1 MSPPPPPPKPK
12 GLGGFSLPW
21 RGGDDAKGKS
31 KAKPPLIGKFK
42 GLQAGLIDKLKDQA
56 TAAITGGVSGVLVL
70 LTIYKVISSR
80 ESVLAESRK
89 EEQRVIMERKA
100 RLAVMRRS
108 LAGPLRSAARDL
120 NVRLREILL
129 PTPPT
134 GDVRHNYFASHYLE
148 DPDESINTTLYRLCR
163 YLFWVEQLQRGIHS
177 DGELAMDD
185 AWQVAVDVRLE
196 RVRQALASSDPLV
209 DATKARERLYDV
221 IDAAVAREREKRRAA
236 AARAK
241 LEEEKRDDGVEDP
254 RGVVTKPSFKA
265 TARALSSTAGT
276 LAAAVPNDATF
287 RNGTDAREAAE
298 NRESGAQE
306 RVGLA
311 PGKSFSLTESPDEP
325 GLRVGRFPLRLFRD
339 TQTAIAEVFGEEA
352 GRGKRRGAQ
361 DNSHARKDGA
371 PHAGGGSADA
381 SGASV
386 ATNMAGLGEMLY
398 TDFVIKLESALAKGG
413 SANEPWA
420 RWMVPL
426 HLQYHRYASLQ
437 ARRQR
442 QLTPAQGRE
451 VLAARVRLHRVS
463 QALDELLA
471 VLRRRL
477 DDPWFL
483 HSMKRLRKEA
493 MANSAGDSHSYH
505 DAVKRAATKDVEST
519 AGALAPADGKP
530 RKRGVTKKGVFA
542 GFRTARWWARQKALR
557 LEAIERW
564 AMLRD
569 ALPEVRAL
577 GAAWWDR
584 EQPHGPKDAFLGIH
598 FREDSAKAAQV
609 AVALLKWI
617 RARANRVAHVV
628 LDAAAERPVR
638 ALAVIAMGGLAGVAK
653 DRKKK
658 GKPLRIPRARRRAS
672 LAAAPEDP
680 EPHKKQVSGDIMR
693 DWMAQKTKEFHTFQ
707 TQAPPMPSPRP
718 PPPRTK
724 RREGEA
730 SSSPPREETP
740 APPRQPPRNKHPPPA
755 PSPPV
760 PPARSPKQKPDA
772 GAKADAPAPVMA
784 PAPAAAA
791 PAHSASKP
799 TAPVSQPKQ
808 TPVSQSKQTS
818 TPTPTPT
825 LTPKQTPAPA
835 PTPTPKPTP
844 KQTPAPKPT
853 PASAHPA
860 PPAAAEPADTPKS
873 GA

>member
-1 MSPPPPPPKPK
+1 MDAFKERLGMSPAPPPPKPQ

-21 RGGDDAKGKS
+21 RGGDDAKAKA
-31 KAKPPLIGKFK
+31 KAKPPLSLKFK
-42 GLQAGLIDKLKDQA
+42 GLQASLLDKLKDQA

-89 EEQRVIMERKA
+89 EEQRGIMERKA

-134 GDVRHNYFASHYLE
+134 GHARHNYFASHYLE

-185 AWQVAVDVRLE
+185 AWQIAVDVRLE

-221 IDAAVAREREKRRAA
+221 IDAAVARESAKRRATA
-236 AARAK
+236 AAAKVK
-241 LEEEKRDDGVEDP
+241 LEKEKLENGVEDP
-254 RGVVTKPSFKA
+254 KVIAKPSFKA

-276 LAAAVPNDATF
+276 LAASPGNERSRADGA
-287 RNGTDAREAAE
+287 NGVDGVGDGVGGEREE
-298 NRESGAQE
+298 PTE
-306 RVGLA
+306 RVGPNA
-311 PGKSFSLTESPDEP
+311 PGVAFSRVESPDEP
-325 GLRVGRFPLRLFRD
+325 GLRVSRFPLRLFRD

-352 GRGKRRGAQ
+352 ARGTRAGARDTSQ
-361 DNSHARKDGA
+361 GAGKDGA
-371 PHAGGGSADA
+371 PRAPGAPDVSERISA
-381 SGASV
+381 
-386 ATNMAGLGEMLY
+386 ATNAAGLGEMLY
-398 TDFVIKLESALAKGG
+398 TDFVIKLESALAKRGA
-413 SANEPWA
+413 ANEPWA

-426 HLQYHRYASLQ
+426 HLQHHRYASLQ

-451 VLAARVRLHRVS
+451 VLAARVRLRRVS

-493 MANSAGDSHSYH
+493 LAHASDSHSYH
-505 DAVKRAATKDVEST
+505 DAVKRAATKDVESS

-530 RKRGVTKKGVFA
+530 RARGVTKRGVFA
-542 GFRTARWWARQKALR
+542 GFRTARWWARQEALR

-564 AMLRD
+564 AIVRD

-577 GAAWWDR
+577 GAEWWDR
-584 EQPHGPKDAFLGIH
+584 EQPPASDAFLGIH

-609 AVALLKWI
+609 AVAVGQWV
-617 RARANRVAHVV
+617 RARANRVAQVV
-628 LDAAAERPVR
+628 FDAAAERPVR
-638 ALAVIAMGGLAGVAK
+638 TLAAIAMAGLAGLAR

-658 GKPLRIPRARRRAS
+658 GKPLRLPRARRRRAP
-672 LAAAPEDP
+672 AAAAEDP
-680 EPHKKQVSGDIMR
+680 EPRKMSGDAMR
-693 DWMAQKTKEFHTFQ
+693 DWVAQRTKAFHDFQ
-707 TQAPPMPSPRP
+707 TQSSATPASQP
-718 PPPRTK
+718 PPAARTT
-724 RREGEA
+724 RREGEE
-730 SSSPPREETP
+730 SSSLPPRAVTP
-740 APPRQPPRNKHPPPA
+740 TPPPQPPRNKHPPPA
-755 PSPPV
+755 PPPPV
-760 PPARSPKQKPDA
+760 SPARPPKPKPDV
-772 GAKADAPAPVMA
+772 GAKADAPATAPV
-784 PAPAAAA
+784 PAAPSAR
-791 PAHSASKP
+791 SASKP
-799 TAPVSQPKQ
+799 E
-808 TPVSQSKQTS
+808 
-818 TPTPTPT
+818 TPT
-825 LTPKQTPAPA
+825 LPPPPPPPPPPTTTPA
-835 PTPTPKPTP
+835 
-844 KQTPAPKPT
+844 
-853 PASAHPA
+853 HP
-860 PPAAAEPADTPKS
+860 PSPAAAEPTDTPTS
-873 GA
+873 DA

>member
-1 MSPPPPPPKPK
+1 MSPTPPPPKPK

-21 RGGDDAKGKS
+21 RGGDDAKA
-31 KAKPPLIGKFK
+31 KAKPPLSLKFK
-42 GLQAGLIDKLKDQA
+42 GLQASLLDKLKDQA

-89 EEQRVIMERKA
+89 EEQRGIMERKA

-134 GDVRHNYFASHYLE
+134 GHARHNYFASHYLE

-221 IDAAVAREREKRRAA
+221 IDAAVARERAKRRVAA
-236 AARAK
+236 AAAAK
-241 LEEEKRDDGVEDP
+241 VKLKQKELENGVEHP
-254 RGVVTKPSFKA
+254 KVNAKPSFKA

-276 LAAAVPNDATF
+276 LAASPGNE
-287 RNGTDAREAAE
+287 RSREDRADGIEDGVAGE
-298 NRESGAQE
+298 RGGMTE
-306 RVGLA
+306 RVGLNA
-311 PGKSFSLTESPDEP
+311 PGLSFLRTESPDEP
-325 GLRVGRFPLRLFRD
+325 GLRVSRFPLRLFRD

-352 GRGKRRGAQ
+352 ASGKRAGARDTRQ
-361 DNSHARKDGA
+361 GVGKDGA
-371 PHAGGGSADA
+371 PDVSERASAVTNA
-381 SGASV
+381 S
-386 ATNMAGLGEMLY
+386 GLGEMLY

-413 SANEPWA
+413 AANEPWA

-426 HLQYHRYASLQ
+426 HLQHHRYASLQ

-451 VLAARVRLHRVS
+451 VLAARVRLRRVS

-493 MANSAGDSHSYH
+493 LAHASDAHSYH
-505 DAVKRAATKDVEST
+505 DAVKRAATEDVEST
-519 AGALAPADGKP
+519 AGALAPTDGKP
-530 RKRGVTKKGVFA
+530 RKRGVTKRGVFA

-557 LEAIERW
+557 AEAIERW

-577 GAAWWDR
+577 GVKWWDR
-584 EQPHGPKDAFLGIH
+584 EQPPASDAFLGIH
-598 FREDSAKAAQV
+598 FKEDGAKAAQV
-609 AVALLKWI
+609 AVAVGTWV
-617 RARANRVAHVV
+617 RARANRAARVV

-638 ALAVIAMGGLAGVAK
+638 ALAAIAIAGLAGLAK
-653 DRKKK
+653 DRERK
-658 GKPLRIPRARRRAS
+658 GRPLRLPRAWWRRAR
-672 LAAAPEDP
+672 AAAAEDP
-680 EPHKKQVSGDIMR
+680 EPRNTNGDASR
-693 DWMAQKTKEFHTFQ
+693 DWTARNTNASRDFGT
-707 TQAPPMPSPRP
+707 APLPARVSASRP
-718 PPPRTK
+718 PPAARHT
-724 RREGEA
+724 RREGEE
-730 SSSPPREETP
+730 SSSPPPRASRP
-740 APPRQPPRNKHPPPA
+740 APPRQPPKNKRAPSAPPPA
-755 PSPPV
+755 PA
-760 PPARSPKQKPDA
+760 PARS
-772 GAKADAPAPVMA
+772 
-784 PAPAAAA
+784 
-791 PAHSASKP
+791 ASEP
-799 TAPVSQPKQ
+799 PMP
-808 TPVSQSKQTS
+808 
-818 TPTPTPT
+818 TPTPTP
-825 LTPKQTPAPA
+825 AR
-835 PTPTPKPTP
+835 
-844 KQTPAPKPT
+844 
-853 PASAHPA
+853 S
-860 PPAAAEPADTPKS
+860 PAAAEPTDTPTS
-873 GA
+873 DACA

>member
-89 EEQRVIMERKA
+89 DQQRVIMERKA

-241 LEEEKRDDGVEDP
+241 LEEKEKRDNGVEDP
-254 RGVVTKPSFKA
+254 QLVVTKPSFKA

-276 LAAAVPNDATF
+276 LLAAVPNDATF

-311 PGKSFSLTESPDEP
+311 PGLPSFSLTESPDEP

-361 DNSHARKDGA
+361 DNSHAIKHGA

-398 TDFVIKLESALAKGG
+398 TDFVIKLESALLKGG

-493 MANSAGDSHSYH
+493 LANASDAHSYQ
-505 DAVKRAATKDVEST
+505 DAVKRAATKDVESV
-519 AGALAPADGKP
+519 AGAGADGKP
-530 RKRGVTKKGVFA
+530 RKRGVTKRGAFA
-542 GFRTARWWARQKALR
+542 AFRTARWWARQKALR
-557 LEAIERW
+557 HEAVERW

-658 GKPLRIPRARRRAS
+658 GKPLRIPRARRRRAS

-680 EPHKKQVSGDIMR
+680 GPHKKQVSGDIMR

-718 PPPRTK
+718 PPARTK

-808 TPVSQSKQTS
+808 TPVSQPKQTPVS
-818 TPTPTPT
+818 Q
-825 LTPKQTPAPA
+825 PKQTPAP
-835 PTPTPKPTP
+835 T
-844 KQTPAPKPT
+844 PKPT

>member
-1 MSPPPPPPKPK
+1 MDAIKERLGMSPVPPPPKPK

-31 KAKPPLIGKFK
+31 KAKAKPPLIGKFK
-42 GLQAGLIDKLKDQA
+42 GLQAGLLDKLKDQA

-89 EEQRVIMERKA
+89 EEQRGIMERKA

-120 NVRLREILL
+120 NVRLQEILL

-134 GDVRHNYFASHYLE
+134 GHARHNYFASHYLE
-148 DPDESINTTLYRLCR
+148 DPEESINTTLYRLCR

-221 IDAAVAREREKRRAA
+221 IDAAVARESAKRRAA
-236 AARAK
+236 AAAKAKAK
-241 LEEEKRDDGVEDP
+241 LEKEKLENGDEDP
-254 RGVVTKPSFKA
+254 KVITRPSFKA

-276 LAAAVPNDATF
+276 LAGSPGAELHRGD
-287 RNGTDAREAAE
+287 GTDGVG
-298 NRESGAQE
+298 NGVGNGVGGAPDGPTN
-306 RVGLA
+306 RVGPLA
-311 PGKSFSLTESPDEP
+311 PGVSFSLSESPDEP

-339 TQTAIAEVFGEEA
+339 TQTAIAEVFGEETA
-352 GRGKRRGAQ
+352 RGRARGG
-361 DNSHARKDGA
+361 ARD
-371 PHAGGGSADA
+371 AGGGVGRND
-381 SGASV
+381 GARGAPGSV
-386 ATNMAGLGEMLY
+386 AAGPSHGSPAATSSSAAGLGEMLY
-398 TDFVIKLESALAKGG
+398 TDFVIRLESALSRTGA
-413 SANEPWA
+413 ANEPWA

-493 MANSAGDSHSYH
+493 LANASDAHSYQ
-505 DAVKRAATKDVEST
+505 DAVKRAATKDVESV
-519 AGALAPADGKP
+519 AGAGADGKP
-530 RKRGVTKKGVFA
+530 RKRGVTKRGAFA
-542 GFRTARWWARQKALR
+542 AFRTARWWERQKALR
-557 LEAIERW
+557 HEAVERW

-577 GAAWWDR
+577 GAGWWDR
-584 EQPHGPKDAFLGIH
+584 EQPPASDAFFGIH

-609 AVALLKWI
+609 AVAVGKWV
-617 RARANRVAHVV
+617 RARANRAAQVV

-638 ALAVIAMGGLAGVAK
+638 ALAAIAMAGLAGVAK
-653 DRKKK
+653 ERKKA
-658 GKPLRIPRARRRAS
+658 GKPLRLPRARRRRAR
-672 LAAAPEDP
+672 AAAAKDP
-680 EPHKKQVSGDIMR
+680 EPQKVNGDVMR
-693 DWMAQKTKEFHTFQ
+693 DWMAQKTKAFHDFQ
-707 TQAPPMPSPRP
+707 AQAPATPASPPPPAARTTRREGTYEQIVSSP
-718 PPPRTK
+718 PPPRAA
-724 RREGEA
+724 R
-730 SSSPPREETP
+730 P
-740 APPRQPPRNKHPPPA
+740 APPPQPPRNKHPPPA
-755 PSPPV
+755 PTTPV
-760 PPARSPKQKPDA
+760 PPAHPPKPKPDA
-772 GAKADAPAPVMA
+772 GTKADAPAAAAV
-784 PAPAAAA
+784 PAAAA
-791 PAHSASKP
+791 PPAHLTSKP
-799 TAPVSQPKQ
+799 AAPTA
-808 TPVSQSKQTS
+808 TA
-818 TPTPTPT
+818 TPTPTA
-825 LTPKQTPAPA
+825 TPAPA
-835 PTPTPKPTP
+835 P
-844 KQTPAPKPT
+844 
-853 PASAHPA
+853 AHP
-860 PPAAAEPADTPKS
+860 PSPAAAKPTDTPKS
-873 GA
+873 DA

>member
-1 MSPPPPPPKPK
+1 MDAIKERLGMNPPPPPPKPK

-134 GDVRHNYFASHYLE
+134 GDARHNYFASHYLE

-241 LEEEKRDDGVEDP
+241 LEAEKRENGVEDP
-254 RGVVTKPSFKA
+254 RVVTKPSFKA

-276 LAAAVPNDATF
+276 FAAAVPGDET
-287 RNGTDAREAAE
+287 RGNGTDAREAE
-298 NRESGAQE
+298 NLGGAPG
-306 RVGLA
+306 VGLA
-311 PGKSFSLTESPDEP
+311 PGASFSLTESPDEP

-371 PHAGGGSADA
+371 PHAAGSPDA

-451 VLAARVRLHRVS
+451 VLAARVRLYRVS

-493 MANSAGDSHSYH
+493 LANASDSHSYH

-519 AGALAPADGKP
+519 AGAVAPADGKP
-530 RKRGVTKKGVFA
+530 RKRGVTKRGVFA

-557 LEAIERW
+557 AEAIERW

-584 EQPHGPKDAFLGIH
+584 EQPPAKDAFLGIH

-609 AVALLKWI
+609 AVALGKWI

-638 ALAVIAMGGLAGVAK
+638 ALAVIAMAGLAGVAK

-658 GKPLRIPRARRRAS
+658 GKPLRIPRARRRRAR
-672 LAAAPEDP
+672 AAAPEVP
-680 EPHKKQVSGDIMR
+680 EPHKVSGDIMR

-718 PPPRTK
+718 PPPRTT

-730 SSSPPREETP
+730 SSSPPPRAETP

-755 PSPPV
+755 PSPPA
-760 PPARSPKQKPDA
+760 PPAHPPKQKPDA

-784 PAPAAAA
+784 PAPSAAA

-799 TAPVSQPKQ
+799 GAPVSQPKQ
-808 TPVSQSKQTS
+808 TPVSQ
-818 TPTPTPT
+818 
-825 LTPKQTPAPA
+825 PKQTLA
-835 PTPTPKPTP
+835 PTP
-844 KQTPAPKPT
+844 KQTPAPTPAPTPKPTPKPKPT
-853 PASAHPA
+853 PAPAHPA
-860 PPAAAEPADTPKS
+860 PPAAAEPADTPES